1 MKNYILEDTT
11 EEKDKLINLEN
22 YKINN
27 KLSNLI
33 KNVFIISNKE
43 YLGKL
48 IFLVFTITIIAIIR
62 KKV

>member
-1 MKNYILEDTT
+1 MKNYVLEDTT
-11 EEKDKLINLEN
+11 EEKSKLINLED

-33 KNVFIISNKE
+33 KNVFIIGNKE